1 MRTLQ
6 GSLALLLGML
16 AGSPLLADDVYLK
29 NGRSFTDVVAD
40 VGASQVRIQLPGGTI
55 SLPRGAVDRVEK
67 SSSSFTEY
75 LARKEELQRQDAAA
89 HGERHAAAWLDL
101 ARWARSNS
109 LSQGAREAG
118 LEAAVIDPRQPGLAA
133 VLRPF
138 GYVYEERLDRWISYD
153 DSMRLHGF
161 VQEGGQW
168 VSREEHAEHLQDQQQ
183 QQAALAAQQAQQAA
197 ADARDALYAAQ
208 AGALAGGY
216 GAGGG
221 GGDAGGIV
229 GGYYGGIG
237 VPFGGG
243 VFGTGVRPIRP
254 AFHGEH
260 RTFHLRG
267 PGSPR
272 MGSRSIRS
280 FAAPRGPGALHR

>member
-16 AGSPLLADDVYLK
+16 AGSPLLADDVYLT

-67 SSSSFTEY
+67 SASSFAEY
-75 LARKEELQRQDAAA
+75 LGRKEELLRQDAAA

-101 ARWARSNS
+101 ARWARSNG

-118 LEAAVIDPRQPGLAA
+118 LEAATIDPRQPGLAA

-138 GYVYEERLDRWISYD
+138 GFVFEERLDRWISYD

-161 VQEGGQW
+161 IQEDGQW

-183 QQAALAAQQAQQAA
+183 QQQAALAAQQAAQAA

-208 AGALAGGY
+208 AGALASGY
-216 GAGGG
+216 GPGGGGG
-221 GGDAGGIV
+221 GGDL

-243 VFGTGVRPIRP
+243 VFGTGVRPLRP
-254 AFHGEH
+254 GFHGER
-260 RTFHLRG
+260 RTVHLRG

-272 MGSRSIRS
+272 LGSRSIHS
-280 FAAPRGPGALHR
+280 AAAPRGSAGIHR

>member
-67 SSSSFTEY
+67 STSNFTEF
-75 LARKEELQRQDAAA
+75 LGRKEELQRQDAAA
-89 HGERHAAAWLDL
+89 HGERHAAPWLDL
-101 ARWARSNS
+101 ARWARANG

-118 LEAAVIDPRQPGLAA
+118 LEAAMIDPRQPGLAS

-161 VQEGGQW
+161 VQEDGQW
-168 VSREEHAEHLQDQQQ
+168 VSREEHAEHLQDQQLQ
-183 QQAALAAQQAQQAA
+183 QQAALAAQQAELAA
-197 ADARDALYAAQ
+197 AQARDALYAAQ
-208 AGALAGGY
+208 AGALGGY
-216 GAGGG
+216 GAGG

-254 AFHGEH
+254 GFHGER

-267 PGSPR
+267 PGSPSL
-272 MGSRSIRS
+272 GSRSIRA
-280 FAAPRGPGALHR
+280 FAVPRGSVVFHR